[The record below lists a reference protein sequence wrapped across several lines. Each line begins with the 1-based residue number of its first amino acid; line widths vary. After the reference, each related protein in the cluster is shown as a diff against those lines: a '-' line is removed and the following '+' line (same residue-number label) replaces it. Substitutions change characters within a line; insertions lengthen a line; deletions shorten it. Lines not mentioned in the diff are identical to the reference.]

1 MVNYR
6 RDSKRLEKHARLF
19 KSGAISRRTLIQAG
33 IAAGLSAS
41 TSSAWAQAINFEQAS
56 ELYNSRQLEKEYDY
70 IVCGSGSAGSVV
82 ARRLAEDGDAT
93 VLLIEAGG
101 SDNHS
106 SILNPSVWFTNVGT
120 ERAWNFQLIAQPS
133 TNGRNVTLPMGRAIG
148 GGSSINAMAYV
159 RGHKLDFDRW
169 ADITGDRGWSYE
181 NALAIFKRIENFDG
195 PANPDYRG
203 TGGILTMQKDDDIQ
217 PVARALRAAGPAAGL
232 ASFDDINGAAM
243 ESRSFIGHPDIKVR
257 DRQRV
262 NIPTD
267 YLYPILER
275 GNISVITGA
284 MVSRVEVTGDRATG
298 VSFTWNGETRT
309 VGARGEIIL
318 SMGAIHTPKVL
329 MHSGI
334 GDEKVLQKAG
344 VKTILDLPGV
354 GKNLQDHTQATCI
367 WEFKEHTPPAAL
379 LFSQSI
385 YFTNVGGGDRP
396 DINAVQLQI
405 PFPSERTA
413 QDYNL
418 PETGWSILSGLANP
432 KSRGTVEIV
441 DGNPENEVRIVG
453 NILTADED
461 LRTMRHGIELAREL
475 GASPDMRDFVRREV
489 MPGPITGAEL
499 DSYIRD
505 SASCYFHMSG
515 TCQMGNGSESVVTP
529 DLKVKGMEGLRI
541 ADTSIMPEITM
552 VPTMPPAV
560 LIGERAAQL
569 IRSSS

>member
-1 MVNYR
+1 M
-6 RDSKRLEKHARLF
+6 
-19 KSGAISRRTLIQAG
+19 SRRALIQAG
-33 IAAGLSAS
+33 IAAGLSAPMS
-41 TSSAWAQAINFEQAS
+41 RAWAQAVDVVQAS
-56 ELYNSRQLEKEYDY
+56 AFYDSRQLEAEYDY

-101 SDNHS
+101 SDNHP

-120 ERAWNFQLIAQPS
+120 ERAWNFHSVAQPG
-133 TNGRNVTLPMGRAIG
+133 TNGRNVALPMGRAIG
-148 GGSSINAMAYV
+148 GGSSINGMAYV

-169 ADITGDRGWSYE
+169 ADITGDTGWNYE
-181 NALAIFKRIENFDG
+181 NALSTFRRIENFDG
-195 PANPDYRG
+195 PADPGYRG
-203 TGGILTMQKDDDIQ
+203 TGGILTMQKDNDIQ

-232 ASFDDINGAAM
+232 AAFDDINGAAM
-243 ESRSFIGHPDIKVR
+243 ESASFIGHPDIKVR

-262 NIPTD
+262 NVPAD
-267 YLYPILER
+267 YLYPILDQ
-275 GNISVITGA
+275 GNITVITGA
-284 MVSRVEVTGDRATG
+284 TVSRVEVTGDRATG
-298 VSFTWNGETRT
+298 VSFVWNGETRR

-334 GDEKVLQKAG
+334 GDEKVLRKAG
-344 VKTILDLPGV
+344 VRTILDLPGI

-367 WEFKEHTPPAAL
+367 WEFREHTPPAAL

-413 QDYNL
+413 QDYDI

-432 KSRGTVEIV
+432 RSRGTVEIV
-441 DGNPENEVRIVG
+441 DDNPETEVRIVS

-461 LRTMRHGIELAREL
+461 MRAMRHGIELAREL
-475 GASPDMRDFVRREV
+475 GASPEMRDFVKREV

-499 DSYIRD
+499 ESYIRD

-515 TCQMGNGSESVVTP
+515 TCQMGNGPDSVVTP
-529 DLKVKGMEGLRI
+529 DLKVKGIEGLRI

-560 LIGERAAQL
+560 FIGERAGQL